1 MIEFEGVSKIYPDG
15 TKALEKIDL
24 KIEDGEFLFVV
35 GPTGAGKTTLLK
47 LLIRQQI
54 PTEGKIFIDSSEI
67 TSLPK
72 RTIPSLRRRIGVVF
86 QDFKLLPQKTVF
98 ENVSFPLEILGFP
111 QEEIEEATLEILKLI
126 SMEDKKDLFPN
137 QISGGEGQ
145 KAAIARA
152 FVLKPEIILAD
163 EPTGNLDSKSGWEVM
178 KLLSKL
184 NELGSLVIMAT
195 HNVDIVSTLPHR
207 MVTIEEG
214 KIIKDLRPKA
224 RKAHEV

>member
-1 MIEFEGVSKIYPDG
+1 MIEFEGVSKIYSDS
-15 TKALEKIDL
+15 TTALEKIDL
-24 KIEDGEFLFVV
+24 KIDDGEFIFVV

-72 RTIPSLRRRIGVVF
+72 KAIPSLRRRIGVVF
-86 QDFKLLPQKTVF
+86 QDFKLLPQKTVY

-111 QEEIEEATLEILKLI
+111 PEEIEEATGEILKLI

-163 EPTGNLDSKSGWEVM
+163 EPTGNLDAKSGWEVM

-214 KIIKDLRPKA
+214 KIIKDQRPKA
-224 RKAHEV
+224 RKAQGV